1 MCDTGYLYV
10 IINDSFPGWVKVGT
24 TKNLKKRLQTYQTSS
39 PHRDYQIVYYVEHPE
54 YRQAEKEIKETMKH
68 FAKSIHHEWY
78 EVDIN
83 MAMSRLDEQIDK
95 WACPDPPLLV

>member
-1 MCDTGYLYV
+1 MCDKGYLYV

-54 YRQAEKEIKETMKH
+54 YRQAEKEIKETMKVRV
-68 FAKSIHHEWY
+68 K
-78 EVDIN
+78 V
-83 MAMSRLDEQIDK
+83 
-95 WACPDPPLLV
+95 